1 MAKQTKDW
9 TTKQTDKQT
18 NELTQ
23 LKLQVL
29 SSETSRS
36 KKQLL
41 MALLFLFLTGIQ
53 LLPHQLRASLTHYIL
68 ISAFLQLWPKGHW
81 EPRNEVGFLSLAE
94 QVVGFE

>member
-18 NELTQ
+18 NEITQ

-29 SSETSRS
+29 SSETGRS

-53 LLPHQLRASLTHYIL
+53 LLPHQPRASLTH
-68 ISAFLQLWPKGHW
+68 
-81 EPRNEVGFLSLAE
+81 
-94 QVVGFE
+94 